1 MKLKKL
7 FLPFVAGALAL
18 SLAACGGDDKEKTKD
33 KEDPSGDQA
42 AIEEMQKELDKQKIE
57 DDKIVAVVNDEELNG
72 ESYNTV
78 LQNLQAQIQ
87 QNGQD
92 PTSEEFVEELKKQT
106 LDTLVNQTLILQQA
120 KAEKIEV
127 AEEEIENEYGMFV
140 VQFGDEEKLEEA
152 LKEEGLDPETLKE
165 EIITESILFQKYQ
178 EQVAPVEEVSDE
190 EVKTYYEEFA
200 AQSEGDEELP
210 PLEEISDNI
219 KSILEQN
226 QQQEKFIAHIE
237 KLKKDAK
244 IELKI

>member
-18 SLAACGGDDKEKTKD
+18 SLAACGGDDKEKSQD
-33 KEDPSGDQA
+33 NEGSSADQA
-42 AIEEMQKELDKQKIE
+42 AIEEMQKKLDKQKIE

-72 ESYNTV
+72 EAYNIV

-87 QNGQD
+87 QSGQD

-120 KAEKIEV
+120 KVEKIEV
-127 AEEEIENEYGMFV
+127 SEEEIENEYGMLV

-152 LKEEGLDPETLKE
+152 LKQEGMDTKTLKE
-165 EIITESILFQKYQ
+165 EIINESILFQKYQ

-210 PLEEISDNI
+210 PLEDISDNI

-226 QQQEKFIAHIE
+226 QQQEKLIAHIE
-237 KLKKDAK
+237 ELKKAAK